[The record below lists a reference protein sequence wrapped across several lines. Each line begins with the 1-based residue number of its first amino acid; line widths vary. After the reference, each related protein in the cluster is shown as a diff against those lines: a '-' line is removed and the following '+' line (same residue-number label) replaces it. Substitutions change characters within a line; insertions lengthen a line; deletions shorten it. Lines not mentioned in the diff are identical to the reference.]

1 MADDASPQS
10 PAPPLIYEPWFD
22 RAEYD
27 GRLAR
32 VQARLRAG
40 GHDALL
46 AFLPESVTWLTGFFT
61 RGYGSFQFAIVP
73 AEGAPCLVC
82 RDVEAFYLDATSVY
96 PDRALWTDT
105 DVPVSVGAAA
115 IRDRLGPSP
124 ALAVEM
130 GAWPLSAA
138 RLAALREALPGAR
151 WTEASRLVTDLR
163 LVKSP
168 AEIALQR
175 RAGHAAEAGMQ
186 AAIDSVGAGVTER
199 EMAAEICAAM
209 IRAGSDLPGPGV
221 MSSGARAFHLHG
233 GYSDRV
239 LEPGDIVQIE
249 VTPNVRHYHARF
261 MRPIRVAPLQDDDED
276 VVARLIA
283 IQDAALAEVRPG
295 VEARV
300 PDAVY
305 RDGVLSAGL
314 RESYTNKTF
323 YSVGLLLQ
331 PSGGEPLE
339 ATPEATWRFEPGMVF
354 HTYVLARGFGMS
366 ETIAITETG
375 HERLTRFPR
384 QLFTR

>member
-1 MADDASPQS
+1 MADDAAA
-10 PAPPLIYEPWFD
+10 APPLIYEPWFAP
-22 RAEYD
+22 AEYE

-82 RDVEAFYLDATSVY
+82 RDVEAFYLDATSVF

-105 DVPVSVGAAA
+105 DAPVSVGAAA

-130 GAWPLSAA
+130 GAWPLSAT
-138 RLAALREALPGAR
+138 RLDALRAALPGAR
-151 WTEASRLVTDLR
+151 WADESRLVTDLR
-163 LVKSP
+163 LIKSP

-175 RAGHAAEAGMQ
+175 LAGRAAEAGMQ
-186 AAIDSVGAGVTER
+186 AAIDSVAVGVSER
-199 EMAAEICAAM
+199 EMAAEVCAAM

-221 MSSGARAFHLHG
+221 MSSGLRAFHLHG

-239 LEPGDIVQIE
+239 LEAGDIVQIE

-261 MRPIRVAPLQDDDED
+261 MRPIRVAPVQEGDEE
-276 VVARLIA
+276 VVAKLIA

-295 VEARV
+295 VPARV

-305 RDGVLSAGL
+305 REGVLSAGL
-314 RESYTNKTF
+314 RETYTNKTF

-339 ATPEATWRFEPGMVF
+339 ATPGSTWHFEPGMVF

-375 HERLTRFPR
+375 HERLTSFPR
-384 QLFTR
+384 QLFVR

>member
-1 MADDASPQS
+1 MADAAAD
-10 PAPPLIYEPWFD
+10 APPLIFEPWFD
-22 RAEYD
+22 RAEYE

-32 VQARLRAG
+32 VQARLRDG

-46 AFLPESVTWLTGFFT
+46 AFQPETVTWLTGFFT

-73 AEGAPCLVC
+73 AEGRPCIVC
-82 RDVEAFYLDATSVY
+82 RDVEDYYLDATSAF

-105 DVPVSVGAAA
+105 DAPVAVGAAA
-115 IRDRLGPSP
+115 IRDRLGSSP

-138 RLAALREALPGAR
+138 RLDALRAALPGAR
-151 WTEASRLVTDLR
+151 WADASHLANDLR
-163 LVKSP
+163 LIKSP

-175 RAGHAAEAGMQ
+175 RAGRAAEAGMQ
-186 AAIDSVGAGVTER
+186 AAIDSAGVGVSER

-239 LEPGDIVQIE
+239 LEAGDIVQIE

-261 MRPIRVAPLQDDDED
+261 MRPIRVAPVQDGDEE
-276 VVARLIA
+276 VVSRLIA
-283 IQDAALAEVRPG
+283 IQDEALREVRPG
-295 VEARV
+295 VPAHV

-305 RDGVLSAGL
+305 RAGVLSAGL

-339 ATPEATWRFEPGMVF
+339 ATPDATWRFEPGMVF

-366 ETIAITETG
+366 ETIAITEG
-375 HERLTRFPR
+375 GYERLTNFPR
-384 QLFTR
+384 QLFVR